1 MEAFRKTLDL
11 IFFLVYVPQQ
21 MLKGYSFFFHL
32 TFLPQTTGFC
42 ESFPMRSSLDV
53 PSVGGPH
60 SRIGLERFFG
70 GLWWFWFKKVNPSRG
85 YKPKPHFWE
94 CPKLLLPDVNLN
106 QRPMVR
112 KGREDD
118 QGKGLGWRRFFLFSQ
133 GWLPICSGEAWC
145 ISFCCWVIWSDLKKR
160 HSLDWCQDISAPEQ
174 SGSTCDIGGS
184 TPIFLECRR
193 GWSST

>member
-1 MEAFRKTLDL
+1 M
-11 IFFLVYVPQQ
+11 
-21 MLKGYSFFFHL
+21 
-32 TFLPQTTGFC
+32 TFLPQN
-42 ESFPMRSSLDV
+42 
-53 PSVGGPH
+53 H
-60 SRIGLERFFG
+60 RFFLRIVPNEVIFG
-70 GLWWFWFKKVNPSRG
+70 RSIGWGAPLEDWVGEIFSADCDYFGLKSQSSRG
-85 YKPKPHFWE
+85 YKPCDTFLRMPETF
-94 CPKLLLPDVNLN
+94 VA
-106 QRPMVR
+106 R
-112 KGREDD
+112 RELESTTNG
-118 QGKGLGWRRFFLFSQ
+118 QKGLGRRPGQRVGLKKVFFWFSQ